1 MMVPMLKQHPS
12 SIEVLVVS
20 IVNGRRVDADL
31 HYVFVLDPW
40 VSDIRLIRILSY
52 VIMRYTLIFVLIY
65 LLSLIM
71 LPHVCI
77 VVYKWVHPICYLNR
91 V

>member
-12 SIEVLVVS
+12 SVEVLVVS

-31 HYVFVLDPW
+31 HYVFV
-40 VSDIRLIRILSY
+40 IRILSY